1 MRVESS
7 VTSITWIP
15 SEAISG
21 MPKMPFEM
29 GIAHYDEPPPDRIVD
44 LDALHENDLFREANE
59 LKAWIEVETTARSSA
74 RATRAEGRIGVT
86 RIKLGRREIAFAAVQ
101 YPLLQAEPEVGDG
114 WVKFVQSAGGHMGL
128 PAPRRVS
135 GKPFMR
141 IKSSSAWTTLELIIY
156 ADGTSKHS
164 LSGASPFPRHWIYDK
179 DGRLVEKSGTIDF
192 EKWYRES
199 HGKSTP
205 WGDEDSPA
213 LVTAVESELEREL
226 SASIMR
232 SGAKLERRDARRG
245 RGARQAGRRGQRALP
260 APGRPHR
267 RRGGRR
273 RGRRDRPRGAA
284 GRASAARGREAN
296 GLAVRRRRKARV
308 AVIPPDAID
317 ESAMTELAARTSAS
331 KRKSR
336 RNHVRKAHFVL
347 RRRSGEAGKRDP
359 DDPRDRDPDAAPATT
374 GYGGYISLY
383 DEAKGQAKAIVLW
396 DSKETADANEAELA
410 ERRKQLT
417 AGIGLTIESIELYE
431 APVVELEGARV

>member
-29 GIAHYDEPPPDRIVD
+29 GIAHYDEPPPDRIDD
-44 LDALHENDLFREANE
+44 LEALHENDLFREANE
-59 LKAWIEVETTARSSA
+59 LKAWIEVDDGEIVDQGY
-74 RATRAEGRIGVT
+74 EGQGRIGVT
-86 RIKLGRREIAFAAVQ
+86 RIKLGPREIAFAAVQ

-179 DGRLVEKSGTIDF
+179 DGRLAEKSGTIDF

-205 WGDEDSPA
+205 WGDEDSPT

-232 SGAKLERRDARRG
+232 SGAKLERRELDAGEALVKQGDEGNELFLLLDGLIDVEVDGDEVAEIGPGALLGERALLEGGKRTASLWATTQGAG
-245 RGARQAGRRGQRALP
+245 RGDPAGCDRRVRHDG
-260 APGRPHR
+260 
-267 RRGGRR
+267 
-273 RGRRDRPRGAA
+273 
-284 GRASAARGREAN
+284 ARGRAP
-296 GLAVRRRRKARV
+296 AR
-308 AVIPPDAID
+308 
-317 ESAMTELAARTSAS
+317 AS
-331 KRKSR
+331 VNRR
-336 RNHVRKAHFVL
+336 RNHVRKAHYVL
-347 RRRSGEAGKRDP
+347 RCRRG
-359 DDPRDRDPDAAPATT
+359 
-374 GYGGYISLY
+374 
-383 DEAKGQAKAIVLW
+383 
-396 DSKETADANEAELA
+396 
-410 ERRKQLT
+410 
-417 AGIGLTIESIELYE
+417 
-431 APVVELEGARV
+431 